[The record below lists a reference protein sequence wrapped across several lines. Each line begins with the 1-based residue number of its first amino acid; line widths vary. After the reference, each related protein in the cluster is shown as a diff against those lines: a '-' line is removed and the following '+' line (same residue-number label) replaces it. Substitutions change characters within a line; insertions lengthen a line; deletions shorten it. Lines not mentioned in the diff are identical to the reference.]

1 MMAADDTTE
10 SQRDLG
16 TQHDLLPLI
25 NSRVL
30 AVLEWMLLT
39 HYNLLAH
46 LTEILTAKQQF
57 TDFFHPSY
65 FSLRIANQLVR
76 GLGAHKEGRA
86 LHSLHISLP
95 LIEG

>member
-16 TQHDLLPLI
+16 TQHDPLPLI

-30 AVLEWMLLT
+30 AVLGWMLLT
-39 HYNLLAH
+39 HYNLAH
-46 LTEILTAKQQF
+46 LTEILTAEQQF

-76 GLGAHKEGRA
+76 GLGAQKEWRA